1 MYKTAKSDHPS
12 LVPYVKVVD
21 LSEVVRRERR
31 RVLRDGLQVP
41 YEQNSSLNL
50 EHKSYGGVL

>member
-1 MYKTAKSDHPS
+1 MYKTANLDHPS

-31 RVLRDGLQVP
+31 RVLRDGLQVS